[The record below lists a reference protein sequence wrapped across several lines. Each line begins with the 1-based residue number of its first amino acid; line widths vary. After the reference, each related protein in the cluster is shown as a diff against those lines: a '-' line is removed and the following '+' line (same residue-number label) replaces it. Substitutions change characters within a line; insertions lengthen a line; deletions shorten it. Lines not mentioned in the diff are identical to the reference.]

1 MMKKSKMV
9 GSVGLALTILFNVTI
24 FCNASD
30 GIGVF
35 LKLC

>member
-1 MMKKSKMV
+1 MSCSQLLSEVEWTVLAAKS
-9 GSVGLALTILFNVTI
+9 SSN
-24 FCNASD
+24 CNASD